1 MKQKPSSPKI
11 HLSSDGSKFVEFGIV
26 RQGRCGAPEVHLRC
40 RITATS
46 RLSPRDSK
54 TVSKVPSKVDDGER
68 CCHDVAF
75 EEPAIV
81 AGPVAGPTDLKC
93 RPPKSRGLKTCFPR
107 RTKESCPTFPTR
119 CPWKRKCSSGR
130 KACFGAAF
138 RTSRCPLRTAT
149 EAQTR
154 TTSATDDEEEDGSS
168 GFFSD
173 ELSETD
179 VDSVLSTS
187 DKQIQ
192 CSLGRYTLSQAQR
205 RERTRLTLVS
215 HSELPE
221 WLKNNEYLVRYHR
234 PPLYSWRA
242 CARSIF
248 SLHTE
253 SGNIW
258 THLLG
263 ALGFLAL
270 GVHFFRSDVLAL
282 DWAGC
287 LAFGIYFAGAALC
300 LTLSTTYHTFNCH
313 SAKVGKFFCKMD
325 YFGITVL
332 ILGSFYPWLYF
343 QFLCEPLKRLVYGLL
358 VTASGLLTMR
368 VSLSHKF
375 GEARYRALRA
385 GIFFSFAL
393 VCGVLPS
400 AHYGIQH
407 GWNDLMYKSSF
418 VYILLMVAIY
428 VSGCCVYASRVPE
441 RFFPWTLRPGLPE
454 SPDLPRARAYGC
466 PGALLWTFEAGHSQD
481 VSGFLPS
488 GTDRL
493 SAAQLGACMKQGQYN
508 RRRNESDLDFSDL
521 DRQAFLPD

>member
-81 AGPVAGPTDLKC
+81 AGPVAGPVSRVFGLFKSVVHRVRCMNRPQVPPAEESRVEDLL
-93 RPPKSRGLKTCFPR
+93 P
-107 RTKESCPTFPTR
+107 
-119 CPWKRKCSSGR
+119 
-130 KACFGAAF
+130 
-138 RTSRCPLRTAT
+138 
-149 EAQTR
+149 
-154 TTSATDDEEEDGSS
+154 EEDEGVLSDLPDQVPVEEKVLEWAEGVLRSGLPDIQVSPPDSDGGSDADDD
-168 GFFSD
+168 D

-428 VSGCCVYASRVPE
+428 SHQIFHVLVLMGALAHYYGLSRLA
-441 RFFPWTLRPGLPE
+441 TLRMSQG
-454 SPDLPRARAYGC
+454 SC
-466 PGALLWTFEAGHSQD
+466 PVGQTDSLLHSLAL
-481 VSGFLPS
+481 V
-488 GTDRL
+488 
-493 SAAQLGACMKQGQYN
+493 
-508 RRRNESDLDFSDL
+508 
-521 DRQAFLPD
+521 

>member
-1 MKQKPSSPKI
+1 MKQKSSSPRI

-26 RQGRCGAPEVHLRC
+26 RQGRCGGPEVHLRC

-46 RLSPRDSK
+46 RLSPHDCK
-54 TVSKVPSKVDDGER
+54 AVSKVSSKVDGEL

-75 EEPAIV
+75 EEPALV
-81 AGPVAGPTDLKC
+81 TGPVAGPVSRLFGLVKSVVHRVRCLNRPQVQQPLDHSKVEDQLPEEDEGVLSDLPEQVPVEEKVLEWAEGVL
-93 RPPKSRGLKTCFPR
+93 RSGLPDIQVSPPDSDGGSDADDECD
-107 RTKESCPTFPTR
+107 E
-119 CPWKRKCSSGR
+119 
-130 KACFGAAF
+130 
-138 RTSRCPLRTAT
+138 
-149 EAQTR
+149 
-154 TTSATDDEEEDGSS
+154 DEEEDGSS

-179 VDSVLSTS
+179 VDSILSTS

-205 RERTRLTLVS
+205 RERTRLRLVS

-221 WLKNNEYLVRYHR
+221 WLQNNEYLVKYHR
-234 PPLYSWRA
+234 PPLYCWRA

-270 GVHFFRSDVLAL
+270 GVHFFRSEALIL

-313 SAKVGKFFCKMD
+313 SESVGKFFCKMD

-343 QFLCEPLKRLVYGLL
+343 QFLCEPRKRLVYGLL

-407 GWNDLMYKSSF
+407 GWNDLMYRSSF

-428 VSGCCVYASRVPE
+428 VTGCCVYASRVPE
-441 RFFPWTLRPGLPE
+441 RFFPGRCDLAFQSHQIFHVLVLMGALAHYYGLSRLATLRMSQG
-454 SPDLPRARAYGC
+454 SC
-466 PGALLWTFEAGHSQD
+466 PLGQTDSLLQSLAL
-481 VSGFLPS
+481 V
-488 GTDRL
+488 
-493 SAAQLGACMKQGQYN
+493 
-508 RRRNESDLDFSDL
+508 
-521 DRQAFLPD
+521 

>member
-1 MKQKPSSPKI
+1 M
-11 HLSSDGSKFVEFGIV
+11 
-26 RQGRCGAPEVHLRC
+26 
-40 RITATS
+40 
-46 RLSPRDSK
+46 
-54 TVSKVPSKVDDGER
+54 
-68 CCHDVAF
+68 
-75 EEPAIV
+75 
-81 AGPVAGPTDLKC
+81 
-93 RPPKSRGLKTCFPR
+93 
-107 RTKESCPTFPTR
+107 TKASCPTFPTR
-119 CPWKRKCSSGR
+119 CPWKKKCSSGLR
-130 KACFGAAF
+130 ACFEAGF
-138 RTSRCPLRTAT
+138 RIFRCLLRIAT
-149 EAQTR
+149 EVQTR
-154 TTSATDDEEEDGSS
+154 TMNAMTTRKKMAVLVFSATSS
-168 GFFSD
+168 VKRMSTRSSLPATNRFSAAW
-173 ELSETD
+173 
-179 VDSVLSTS
+179 VA
-187 DKQIQ
+187 
-192 CSLGRYTLSQAQR
+192 YTLSQAQR
-205 RERTRLTLVS
+205 RERTKLKLVS

-418 VYILLMVAIY
+418 LYILLMVAIY

-441 RFFPWTLRPGLPE
+441 RFFPGRCDLAFQSHQIFHVLVLMGALAHYYGLSKLATLRVSQG
-454 SPDLPRARAYGC
+454 SC
-466 PGALLWTFEAGHSQD
+466 PLGQTDSLLHSLAL
-481 VSGFLPS
+481 V
-488 GTDRL
+488 
-493 SAAQLGACMKQGQYN
+493 
-508 RRRNESDLDFSDL
+508 
-521 DRQAFLPD
+521 